1 MGFYLEIIWKN
12 TTFALVKK
20 TKTTTMAKNV
30 FQYSA
35 VAEANWKAN
44 LGDMSSYKPK
54 YTFYSDFAIAEFY
67 QVYGRESNAILDTY
81 NRVIESWS
89 GSYEA
94 LTEII
99 LVLNHKIWA
108 FFQDVDTKYLGISKE
123 KGKEIARIYN
133 ELWQKAGDLFFKLYE
148 NNSEAMSHYYEV
160 TD

>member
-1 MGFYLEIIWKN
+1 MGFYLENILKN
-12 TTFALVKK
+12 TIFAIVKE
-20 TKTTTMAKNV
+20 TKTTTMATNV
-30 FQYSA
+30 LKYSA

-67 QVYGRESNAILDTY
+67 FVYGKDKNSIKETY
-81 NRVIESWS
+81 DRVIKSWS
-89 GSYEA
+89 SSYEA

-108 FFQDVDTKYLGISKE
+108 FFQDVDTQYLGIDKE
-123 KGKEIARIYN
+123 KGKEIAGIYN
-133 ELWQKAGDLFFKLYE
+133 ELWKKTEDLFFKLYE
-148 NNSEAMSHYYEV
+148 NNDDAMSHYYEV